1 MAAPVS
7 FSRWLA
13 AAFAPLRKD
22 IRIEHIGETQASI
35 LGIVKLVRQCV
46 NALLRVLREA
56 EQRSHSRFS
65 IHRRTVG
72 TKDSV
77 CFFKNERGLF
87 CANSPKDIW
96 RFLREVAG
104 RVQEVFDA
112 SPRC

>member
-46 NALLRVLREA
+46 NAAPPRSSGGRATQPFAFLDPPADRRN
-56 EQRSHSRFS
+56 QR
-65 IHRRTVG
+65 
-72 TKDSV
+72 
-77 CFFKNERGLF
+77 
-87 CANSPKDIW
+87 
-96 RFLREVAG
+96 
-104 RVQEVFDA
+104 
-112 SPRC
+112 